1 MKTYEDTRKF
11 ETGDLVTLTHPDYK
25 DIKKGTTGIVLDPVT
40 QWKVLMTVHI
50 NGDVWSFPERE
61 FVHTRNYKETT

>member
-11 ETGDLVTLTHPDYK
+11 ETGDLVTLTHPCMN
-25 DIKKGTTGIVLDPVT
+25 IKRGTIGIVLDPVT

-50 NGDVWSFPERE
+50 DGGVWSFPERE
-61 FVHTRNYKETT
+61 FVHTRNYKEKK